1 MAVLKFRV
9 SWEEDDAIYRDVL
22 VKHTQNFQD
31 LHIIIL
37 KAFEFDQKHNAT
49 FYRSNHTWQRGR
61 EISKEVYDR
70 AYKVAPLLMEE
81 TIIGTEILDTNQHF
95 IYEYDFVKSWSFLI
109 QLIQVIKN
117 ADADMTLEYPIV
129 SRIEGVGPMQYGTK
143 GLLGEKFAD
152 IEEKYDLNEAADGF
166 GEEGEEEDA
175 HASDDGE
182 NSSDDGGD
190 DGDNAEDSDEEDADA
205 SDEGD
210 DAEQNKQDNESSS
223 EFFEGEAF

>member
-9 SWEEDDAIYRDVL
+9 YWEEDDAIYRDVL

-31 LHIIIL
+31 LHTIIL
-37 KAFEFDQKHNAT
+37 KAFEFDQKHDAT
-49 FYRSNHTWQRGR
+49 FYRSNDTWQRGR

-81 TIIGTEILDTNQHF
+81 TIIGSEIIDTNQHF

-109 QLIQVIKN
+109 QLIQVVKN
-117 ADADMTLEYPIV
+117 ADADMTLEYPLV

-152 IEEKYDLNEAADGF
+152 IEEKYDLNEAAEGF
-166 GEEGEEEDA
+166 GEEGEDA
-175 HASDDGE
+175 HA
-182 NSSDDGGD
+182 
-190 DGDNAEDSDEEDADA
+190 SDEEDADA
-205 SDEGD
+205 SDDREEDADASDEGEDAD
-210 DAEQNKQDNESSS
+210 DSKQDNESGSG
-223 EFFEGEAF
+223 FFEGEAF

>member
-31 LHIIIL
+31 LHFIIL
-37 KAFEFDQKHNAT
+37 KAFDFDQKHDAT
-49 FYRSNHTWQRGR
+49 FYRSNDTWQRGR

-70 AYKVAPLLMEE
+70 TYKVAPLLMEE
-81 TIIGTEILDTNQHF
+81 TTIGSEIIDTNQHF

-117 ADADMTLEYPIV
+117 ADADMTLEYPLV

-152 IEEKYDLNEAADGF
+152 IEEKYDLNEAAEGF
-166 GEEGEEEDA
+166 GEEGEEDA
-175 HASDDGE
+175 HASDDG
-182 NSSDDGGD
+182 GD
-190 DGDNAEDSDEEDADA
+190 DGEEDADA
-205 SDEGD
+205 SDDGGD
-210 DAEQNKQDNESSS
+210 DESEDDNKQDNESGSG
-223 EFFEGEAF
+223 FFEGEAF

>member
-31 LHIIIL
+31 LHISIL
-37 KAFEFDQKHNAT
+37 KAFDFDQKHDAT
-49 FYRSNHTWQRGR
+49 FYRSNDTWQRGR

-81 TIIGTEILDTNQHF
+81 TTIGTEIIDTNQHF

-117 ADADMTLEYPIV
+117 ADADMTIEYPLV

-166 GEEGEEEDA
+166 GEEGEEDA
-175 HASDDGE
+175 HAS
-182 NSSDDGGD
+182 D
-190 DGDNAEDSDEEDADA
+190 DGDNAEDSDDTDEGEEDAEDN
-205 SDEGD
+205 
-210 DAEQNKQDNESSS
+210 NKDNESGS

>member
-31 LHIIIL
+31 LHTIIL
-37 KAFEFDQKHNAT
+37 KAFEFDQKHDAT
-49 FYRSNHTWQRGR
+49 FYRSNDTWQRGR

-70 AYKVAPLLMEE
+70 TYKVAPLLMEE
-81 TIIGTEILDTNQHF
+81 TTIGSEIIDTNQHF

-117 ADADMTLEYPIV
+117 SDADMTLEYPLV

-152 IEEKYDLNEAADGF
+152 IEEKYDLNEAAEGF
-166 GEEGEEEDA
+166 GEEGEEDA
-175 HASDDGE
+175 HASDV
-182 NSSDDGGD
+182 
-190 DGDNAEDSDEEDADA
+190 GDNAEDSDEEEDADA
-205 SDEGD
+205 SDDGGD
-210 DAEQNKQDNESSS
+210 DDSEDDNKQDNESGSG
-223 EFFEGEAF
+223 FFEGEAF

>member
-31 LHIIIL
+31 LHFIIL
-37 KAFEFDQKHNAT
+37 KAFEFDQKHDAT
-49 FYRSNHTWQRGR
+49 FYRSNDTWQRGR

-70 AYKVAPLLMEE
+70 TYKVAPLLMEE
-81 TIIGTEILDTNQHF
+81 TTIGSEIIDTNQHF

-117 ADADMTLEYPIV
+117 ADADMTLEYPLV

-152 IEEKYDLNEAADGF
+152 IEEKYDLNEAAEGF
-166 GEEGEEEDA
+166 GEEGEEDA
-175 HASDDGE
+175 HASDDG
-182 NSSDDGGD
+182 SDDG
-190 DGDNAEDSDEEDADA
+190 EEDADA
-205 SDEGD
+205 SDDGGD
-210 DAEQNKQDNESSS
+210 DDSEDDNKQDNESGSG
-223 EFFEGEAF
+223 FFEGEAF

>member
-9 SWEEDDAIYRDVL
+9 YWEEDDAIYRDVL

-31 LHIIIL
+31 LHTIIL
-37 KAFEFDQKHNAT
+37 KAFEFDQKHDAT
-49 FYRSNHTWQRGR
+49 FYRSNDTWQRGR

-70 AYKVAPLLMEE
+70 AYKVAPLLMAE
-81 TIIGTEILDTNQHF
+81 TVIGTEIIDTNQHF

-117 ADADMTLEYPIV
+117 SDADMTLEYPLV

-152 IEEKYDLNEAADGF
+152 IEEKYDLNEGADGF
-166 GEEGEEEDA
+166 GEEGEEDA
-175 HASDDGE
+175 HA
-182 NSSDDGGD
+182 SDDGGD
-190 DGDNAEDSDEEDADA
+190 DGDNAEDSDEEDAED
-205 SDEGD
+205 
-210 DAEQNKQDNESSS
+210 NKQDNESGSG
-223 EFFEGEAF
+223 FFEGEAF

>member
-31 LHIIIL
+31 LHLIIL
-37 KAFEFDQKHNAT
+37 KAFEFDQKHDAT
-49 FYRSNHTWQRGR
+49 FYRSNDIWQRGR

-81 TIIGTEILDTNQHF
+81 TIIGSEIIDTNQHF

-109 QLIQVIKN
+109 QLIQVVKN
-117 ADADMTLEYPIV
+117 ADADMTLEYPLV

-152 IEEKYDLNEAADGF
+152 IEEKYDLNEAAEGF
-166 GEEGEEEDA
+166 GEEGEDA
-175 HASDDGE
+175 HA
-182 NSSDDGGD
+182 
-190 DGDNAEDSDEEDADA
+190 SDEEDADA
-205 SDEGD
+205 SDDREEDADASDEGEDAD
-210 DAEQNKQDNESSS
+210 DNKQDNESGSG
-223 EFFEGEAF
+223 FFEGEAF